1 MYSYIKGT
9 LEEAAQD
16 GITVECCGI
25 GYKIYASA
33 SCIDG
38 VPIGSAVKIYLH
50 QTVRED
56 DISLYGFAD
65 TQERAMFQRLLSV
78 SGVGAKSALSMIS
91 GIGAHSIAL
100 AIVTGDVKTLT
111 RAAGVGNKLAQR
123 MILELRGSIDND
135 ELISAP
141 AAKKAGGA
149 ASEDMAQEAITAVMA
164 LGFTRAEAVSA
175 ISAAGEAGSVEELI
189 RRALSGMGR
198 A

>member
-65 TQERAMFQRLLSV
+65 TQERTMFQRLLSV

-149 ASEDMAQEAITAVMA
+149 ASEDMVQEAITAVMA

>member
-33 SCIDG
+33 SCSDG

-65 TQERAMFQRLLSV
+65 AEERAMFQRLLSV

-91 GIGAHSIAL
+91 GIGAHNIAL

-164 LGFTRAEAVSA
+164 LGFTRAEAVNA
-175 ISAAGEAGSVEELI
+175 IGAAGAAGSVEELI

>member
-175 ISAAGEAGSVEELI
+175 ISAAGAAGSVEELI

>member
-1 MYSYIKGT
+1 M
-9 LEEAAQD
+9 
-16 GITVECCGI
+16 
-25 GYKIYASA
+25 
-33 SCIDG
+33 
-38 VPIGSAVKIYLH
+38 
-50 QTVRED
+50 
-56 DISLYGFAD
+56 
-65 TQERAMFQRLLSV
+65 
-78 SGVGAKSALSMIS
+78 
-91 GIGAHSIAL
+91 
-100 AIVTGDVKTLT
+100 KTLT

-141 AAKKAGGA
+141 AVKRESA
-149 ASEDMAQEAITAVMA
+149 ASEDMVQEAITAVMA

>member
-65 TQERAMFQRLLSV
+65 TQERTMFQRLLSV

-149 ASEDMAQEAITAVMA
+149 ASEDMVQEAITAVMA

-175 ISAAGEAGSVEELI
+175 IDAAGAAGSVEELI

>member
-175 ISAAGEAGSVEELI
+175 ISAAGAAGSVEELI
-189 RRALSGMGR
+189 RRALSGMSR

>member
-65 TQERAMFQRLLSV
+65 TQELAIFQRLLSV

-175 ISAAGEAGSVEELI
+175 IDAAGAAGSVEELI

>member
-16 GITVECCGI
+16 SITVECCGI

-91 GIGAHSIAL
+91 GIGAHNIAL

-164 LGFTRAEAVSA
+164 LGFTRADAVSA

>member
-91 GIGAHSIAL
+91 VIGAHSIAL

-164 LGFTRAEAVSA
+164 LGFTRAEAVNA
-175 ISAAGEAGSVEELI
+175 IGAAGAAGSVEELI

>member
-149 ASEDMAQEAITAVMA
+149 ASEDMVQEAITAVMA

-175 ISAAGEAGSVEELI
+175 IDAAGAAGSVEELI
-189 RRALSGMGR
+189 RRALSGMSR

>member
-164 LGFTRAEAVSA
+164 LGFTRAEAVNA
-175 ISAAGEAGSVEELI
+175 IGAAGEAGSVEELI
-189 RRALSGMGR
+189 RRALAGMSR

>member
-91 GIGAHSIAL
+91 EPILRISAFKRPTAL
-100 AIVTGDVKTLT
+100 VSSSLRSEFEQTSSAKYSDVC
-111 RAAGVGNKLAQR
+111 AGVIFAGF
-123 MILELRGSIDND
+123 
-135 ELISAP
+135 IS
-141 AAKKAGGA
+141 
-149 ASEDMAQEAITAVMA
+149 
-164 LGFTRAEAVSA
+164 
-175 ISAAGEAGSVEELI
+175 
-189 RRALSGMGR
+189 
-198 A
+198 

>member
-164 LGFTRAEAVSA
+164 LGFTRAEAVNA
-175 ISAAGEAGSVEELI
+175 IDAAGAAGSVEELI

>member
-175 ISAAGEAGSVEELI
+175 IDAAGAAGSVEELI

>member
-135 ELISAP
+135 ELASAP

>member
-175 ISAAGEAGSVEELI
+175 IDAAGEAGSVEELI

>member
-164 LGFTRAEAVSA
+164 LGFTRAEAVNA
-175 ISAAGEAGSVEELI
+175 IGVAGAAGSVEELI

>member
-1 MYSYIKGT
+1 
-9 LEEAAQD
+9 
-16 GITVECCGI
+16 
-25 GYKIYASA
+25 
-33 SCIDG
+33 
-38 VPIGSAVKIYLH
+38 
-50 QTVRED
+50 
-56 DISLYGFAD
+56 
-65 TQERAMFQRLLSV
+65 MFQRLLSV

-91 GIGAHSIAL
+91 GIGAHNIAL

-141 AAKKAGGA
+141 AVKRGGA

-164 LGFTRAEAVSA
+164 LGFTRAEAVNA
-175 ISAAGEAGSVEELI
+175 IGAAGEAGSVEELI
-189 RRALSGMGR
+189 RRALSEMGR

>member
-135 ELISAP
+135 ELASAP

-149 ASEDMAQEAITAVMA
+149 ASEDMVQEAITAVMA

-175 ISAAGEAGSVEELI
+175 IDAAGAAGSVEELI
-189 RRALSGMGR
+189 RRALSGMSR

>member
-149 ASEDMAQEAITAVMA
+149 ASEDMVQEAITAVMA

-175 ISAAGEAGSVEELI
+175 IDAAGAAGSVEELI

>member
-135 ELISAP
+135 ELASAP
-141 AAKKAGGA
+141 AVKRESA
-149 ASEDMAQEAITAVMA
+149 ASEDMVQEAITAVMA

-175 ISAAGEAGSVEELI
+175 IDAAGAAGSVEELI
-189 RRALSGMGR
+189 RRALSGMDR

>member
-175 ISAAGEAGSVEELI
+175 IDAAGAAGSVEELI
-189 RRALSGMGR
+189 RRALSGMSR

>member
-149 ASEDMAQEAITAVMA
+149 ASEDMVQEAITAVMA

>member
-141 AAKKAGGA
+141 AAKKEGGA

-164 LGFTRAEAVSA
+164 LGFTRAEAVNA
-175 ISAAGEAGSVEELI
+175 IDAAGAAGSVEELI

>member
-1 MYSYIKGT
+1 
-9 LEEAAQD
+9 
-16 GITVECCGI
+16 
-25 GYKIYASA
+25 
-33 SCIDG
+33 
-38 VPIGSAVKIYLH
+38 
-50 QTVRED
+50 
-56 DISLYGFAD
+56 
-65 TQERAMFQRLLSV
+65 
-78 SGVGAKSALSMIS
+78 MIS
-91 GIGAHSIAL
+91 GIGAHNIAL

>member
-189 RRALSGMGR
+189 RRALSGMSR